1 MEKWTHVAQR
11 RICPRIVAIP
21 SSPNRSHHRALG
33 VSRCSNQLTRIQAN
47 SRPTAKRVS
56 STARFTLGDGF
67 GQAYAVK
74 RREIVIR
81 GIAAN
86 FTTVEG
92 FLQPDTFLKGFR
104 AVVVGFR
111 RPFRFTT

>member
-1 MEKWTHVAQR
+1 MENWTHVAQM
-11 RICPRIVAIP
+11 AHF
-21 SSPNRSHHRALG
+21 SANRCHPLFPQPHRALG
-33 VSRCSNQLTRIQAN
+33 VSRCSNPLTHIQAN

-81 GIAAN
+81 GIEHKRVQLAAAN
-86 FTTVEG
+86 ADIAAGEKRQRHSV
-92 FLQPDTFLKGFR
+92 
-104 AVVVGFR
+104 
-111 RPFRFTT
+111 

>member
-1 MEKWTHVAQR
+1 MENWTHVAQNG
-11 RICPRIVAIP
+11 IFSRIVAIP

-33 VSRCSNQLTRIQAN
+33 VSRCSNLLTHIQAN

-74 RREIVIR
+74 RRAILIR
-81 GIAAN
+81 GLEHRRVQLAADNADIAAADKRHSHSVL
-86 FTTVEG
+86 T
-92 FLQPDTFLKGFR
+92 
-104 AVVVGFR
+104 
-111 RPFRFTT
+111 